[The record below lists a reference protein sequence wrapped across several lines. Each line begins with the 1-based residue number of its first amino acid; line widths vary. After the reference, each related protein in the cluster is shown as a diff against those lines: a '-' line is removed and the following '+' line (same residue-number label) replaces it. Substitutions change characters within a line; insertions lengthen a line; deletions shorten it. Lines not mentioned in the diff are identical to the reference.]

1 MSLYST
7 CRSWLA
13 GLSKIRRLP
22 IARCPTAIAGI
33 SVGGAGLLV
42 AGMPGWVGWA
52 TTTPSA
58 QNELSTPSGVVT
70 SPTWIS
76 QQSSPPPT
84 PTPTPT
90 PTPSPSPSP
99 TPPLRL
105 VPLDK
110 LPSSVGFD
118 DRLWG
123 WAGQPGDRQALL
135 TAIQN
140 SLNYLQTPR
149 ASQAYQRYSQDV
161 GAAMTTS
168 TPFVGCTET
177 LHERTQR
184 SLTRFRQIL
193 LATKSPATVQVAVR
207 REFAFYQSIGKDG
220 RGRVGFTGYFEPIY
234 AASRVPTATY
244 RYPLFRLPPNLNQ
257 WPKPHP
263 TRIELEGRDGLQS
276 GQGALRGLEL
286 VWLRDRLEAFFAQIQ
301 GSARLRLTDGTVM
314 TVGYAG
320 RTDYPYTSIGKELIK
335 DGKVPAEGLTLP
347 IVLDYLKKHPTEVDE
362 YLSRNQRFVFFRET
376 NGSPAIG
383 SLQIP
388 VTAERSIATDKSL
401 FPHGALAWIQT
412 QIPYPVPTR
421 QRRSTQQPPVLKQ
434 RAAGRFVLDQ
444 DTGGAIIGPG
454 RVDIFMG
461 TGELAGHQAGLIIS
475 PGQLYYLL
483 LRNCP
488 ADKQQPK

>member
-1 MSLYST
+1 MPPHLHY
-7 CRSWLA
+7 RSRLA
-13 GLSKIRRLP
+13 RLGKIWPFP
-22 IARCPTAIAGI
+22 IARHPFAIAAI
-33 SVGGAGLLV
+33 SSAISLGMAAVVGRNVLSHVPQQAERR
-42 AGMPGWVGWA
+42 A
-52 TTTPSA
+52 PS
-58 QNELSTPSGVVT
+58 TVT
-70 SPTWIS
+70 VPPISPVSVS
-76 QQSSPPPT
+76 QQPSL
-84 PTPTPT
+84 T
-90 PTPSPSPSP
+90 PTPSPFLSPTPSP
-99 TPPLRL
+99 TPLLSPLRL
-105 VPLDK
+105 VPMAQL
-110 LPSSVGFD
+110 STSVGFD

-123 WAGQPGDRQALL
+123 WVGQPGDRQALL

-140 SLNYLQTPR
+140 SLQYLQTP
-149 ASQAYQRYSQDV
+149 AAAQAYQRYSQ
-161 GAAMTTS
+161 GAGATIVTS
-168 TPFVGCTET
+168 TPFVGCSET
-177 LHERTQR
+177 LHQRVQR

-193 LATKSPATVQVAVR
+193 LATKSPTTVQVAVR

-244 RYPLFRLPPNLNQ
+244 RYPLFRLPPDLNQ

-263 TRIELEGRDGLQS
+263 SRVELEGRDGLQS
-276 GQGALRGLEL
+276 SQGQLRGLEL
-286 VWLRDRLEAFFAQIQ
+286 VWLRDRIEAFLTQVQ
-301 GSARLRLTDGTVM
+301 GSARLRLPDGTIM

>member
-1 MSLYST
+1 MPLPPESHY
-7 CRSWLA
+7 RSRLA
-13 GLSKIRRLP
+13 RLNKIWP
-22 IARCPTAIAGI
+22 FTIARV
-33 SVGGAGLLV
+33 SVGLVGLLV
-42 AGMPGWVGWA
+42 GSVAGWIGLAA
-52 TTTPSA
+52 TPEPNQHNRSSS
-58 QNELSTPSGVVT
+58 LD
-70 SPTWIS
+70 WIS
-76 QQSSPPPT
+76 QEPT
-84 PTPTPT
+84 LPA
-90 PTPSPSPSP
+90 TPSPSPSATP
-99 TPPLRL
+99 SSPIPPLRL
-105 VPLDK
+105 VPLEQ
-110 LPSSVGFD
+110 LPTKVGFD

-123 WAGQPGDRQALL
+123 WVGQPGDRQALL

-140 SLNYLQTPR
+140 SLAYLQTPT
-149 ASQAYQRYSQDV
+149 AAEAYQRYSQGI
-161 GAAMTTS
+161 GATIATS

-177 LHERTQR
+177 LHQRVER

-244 RYPLFRLPPNLNQ
+244 RYPLFRLPPTLNQ

-263 TRIELEGRDGLQS
+263 TRVELEGRDGLQS
-276 GQGALRGLEL
+276 HQGQLRGLEL
-286 VWLRDRLEAFFAQIQ
+286 VWLRDRIEAFLTQIQ
-301 GSARLRLTDGTVM
+301 GSAQLRLPDGSLM

-347 IVLDYLKKHPTEVDE
+347 IVLDYLKKHPAAVDE
-362 YLSRNQRFVFFRET
+362 YLSRNQRLVFFRET

-383 SLQIP
+383 SLRVP
-388 VTAERSIATDKSL
+388 VTAERSIATDKGM
-401 FPHGALAWIQT
+401 FPPGALAWIQT
-412 QIPYPVPTR
+412 QIPYPAATR
-421 QRRSTQQPPVLKQ
+421 QRRSPKLPPVLKQ
-434 RAAGRFVLDQ
+434 RSAGRFVLDQ

-483 LRNCP
+483 LRHCP
-488 ADKQQPK
+488 ADKQR